1 MKYIGM
7 PLGIWL
13 FFRKSFQRNLTAV
26 FELTPTEAQAV
37 MVESKGKYKEI
48 IRNLPE
54 FEKGDR
60 FQMNIVGCVMLGAL
74 VLSMP
79 LTATR
84 TRGTWSIY
92 LMPMTADT
100 KRGSRNV
107 VSVL

>member
-1 MKYIGM
+1 MEEGYDMKYIGM

-60 FQMNIVGCVMLGAL
+60 FQMNIVGCGMLVRWCFPCPA
-74 VLSMP
+74 V
-79 LTATR
+79 
-84 TRGTWSIY
+84 
-92 LMPMTADT
+92 PMW
-100 KRGSRNV
+100 KS
-107 VSVL
+107 